1 MTPLYVENRVLMVGY
16 FSESTTPWPS
26 IQLAMSY
33 YSLINT
39 KINIRVEHIFTDV
52 KTMEMGA
59 IPLL

>member
-1 MTPLYVENRVLMVGY
+1 MVGY

-39 KINIRVEHIFTDV
+39 KINIRVEHVFIFTDV
-52 KTMEMGA
+52 KEYTSFNHKFDDGVNEG
-59 IPLL
+59 LS